1 MCSLGELESSSSTGV
16 PLHVK
21 LVLEWDMPA
30 KSQVIN
36 DDTDQ
41 IEEHASVKQV
51 KTTFLKVWDWVQGCQ
66 IFLDTIYQQGGK
78 IYQMTTKYTEW
89 PKNISNGRKIVQMSI
104 KYSNI
109 YPCKALQNFSNL
121 LFLVRKYIIW
131 QP

>member
-1 MCSLGELESSSSTGV
+1 MCTLGEDESAASSSSGV

-51 KTTFLKVWDWVQGCQ
+51 K
-66 IFLDTIYQQGGK
+66 K
-78 IYQMTTKYTEW
+78 ITD
-89 PKNISNGRKIVQMSI
+89 
-104 KYSNI
+104 
-109 YPCKALQNFSNL
+109 
-121 LFLVRKYIIW
+121 
-131 QP
+131 